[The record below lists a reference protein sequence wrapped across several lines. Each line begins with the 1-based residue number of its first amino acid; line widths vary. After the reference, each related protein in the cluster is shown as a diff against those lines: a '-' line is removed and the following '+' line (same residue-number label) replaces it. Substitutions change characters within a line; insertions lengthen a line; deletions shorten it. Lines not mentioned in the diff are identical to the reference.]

1 MSFDTIGI
9 WTKSEIDATTHP
21 SQYPIQVGTQYVSLQ
36 VNNYSPYYLSLQAT
50 ATGQPFA
57 TIKPWTITPVNFG
70 SVGTIYISVNSTL
83 AKRETGNTSLIEGE
97 QVFVVLSTYQDNSQ
111 VTELDPTVAA
121 NILNAVINAAIQGSV
136 DAVIQSGQVDA
147 NITNSTLDVNST
159 IQNQT
164 LDVSGSA
171 VSISNNSLNVVTQS
185 GSQVTVANTVDAN
198 IANTP
203 KVTIDTAGN
212 TVNIGNTSIDTN
224 STILNEYVSN
234 NSLVKL
240 FTDTYTIS
248 NLTNGSLTVEM
259 GGTGTLGLYDGY
271 VVTVHSTG
279 SYYYDLEPIAN
290 GAFYQASTNVFSS
303 VSIDKKTGGQFE
315 TFVVTGENAQA
326 FDGVFVNLQNNT
338 GSTIASDTVTFTS
351 YGIKAT
357 VQAYAPI
364 DSPLYNQA
372 STGEFDTIYYWN
384 ESVVAGSGNLTTTV
398 VDASVGGYIKQVT
411 QTSFTPQ
418 EASYTSDLYRGV
430 GGISVQNGGNE
441 IFNGMVGYCASAV
454 VNGTQTYTD
463 PYNPSNVTTN
473 FSSGVANQGVTLVLT
488 DYGSSASG
496 TLQSVGFV
504 IIGQGNAPQVPKTIQ

>member
-9 WTKSEIDATTHP
+9 WTKSEIDATTPP

-83 AKRETGNTSLIEGE
+83 VKRETGNTSLFEGE

-147 NITNSTLDVNST
+147 NI
-159 IQNQT
+159 
-164 LDVSGSA
+164 
-171 VSISNNSLNVVTQS
+171 SN
-185 GSQVTVANTVDAN
+185 A
-198 IANTP
+198 
-203 KVTIDTAGN
+203 
-212 TVNIGNTSIDTN
+212 SIDTN

-279 SYYYDLEPIAN
+279 SYYYDLVPIAN
-290 GAFYQASTNVFSS
+290 GAFYQASANVFSS

-315 TFVVTGENAQA
+315 TFVVTGDSAEI

-351 YGIKAT
+351 YGIKAS
-357 VQAYAPI
+357 VQAYAT
-364 DSPLYNQA
+364 SSNPLLNQA
-372 STGEFDTIYYWN
+372 NVGEFDTVYYWN
-384 ESVVAGSGNLTTTV
+384 QSQSSGTNTYNIV
-398 VDASVGGYIKQVT
+398 PSSVGGYIKQIT
-411 QTSFTPQ
+411 QTNFTI
-418 EASYTSDLYRGV
+418 DGV
-430 GGISVQNGGNE
+430 GTYTTASLISGPTISIQNGGNQ
-441 IFNGMVGYCASAV
+441 IFEGDVQYASSS
-454 VNGTQTYTD
+454 T
-463 PYNPSNVTTN
+463 YNPNGVNPYQYTMN
-473 FSSGVANQGVTLVLT
+473 FPKNITQSFGSGIANQGIDLVLN
-488 DYGSSASG
+488 GEASS
-496 TLQSVGFV
+496 TGFV
-504 IIGQGNAPQVPKTIQ
+504 IITQQGAPQVTKSIQ

>member
-9 WTKSEIDATTHP
+9 WTKSEIDATTPP

-147 NITNSTLDVNST
+147 NI
-159 IQNQT
+159 
-164 LDVSGSA
+164 
-171 VSISNNSLNVVTQS
+171 SN
-185 GSQVTVANTVDAN
+185 A
-198 IANTP
+198 
-203 KVTIDTAGN
+203 
-212 TVNIGNTSIDTN
+212 SIDTN
-224 STILNEYVSN
+224 STILNEVINGQTFVSLGSVDLQNLTIPPTSNSPTQNQKSN
-234 NSLVKL
+234 NNVYASAIYIVGNSTTYTDWDIVLGNLVNWNVPYDYYSGLSLTKIHDNGVTKVYVVYTDYPYL
-240 FTDTYTIS
+240 LSGLTYALYNSSSSSFTDSFNIEFYAITATDVITNSSS
-248 NLTNGSLTVEM
+248 NPAL
-259 GGTGTLGLYDGY
+259 
-271 VVTVHSTG
+271 
-279 SYYYDLEPIAN
+279 
-290 GAFYQASTNVFSS
+290 
-303 VSIDKKTGGQFE
+303 
-315 TFVVTGENAQA
+315 
-326 FDGVFVNLQNNT
+326 
-338 GSTIASDTVTFTS
+338 
-351 YGIKAT
+351 
-357 VQAYAPI
+357 
-364 DSPLYNQA
+364 NQA
-372 STGEFDTIYYWN
+372 SIGEFDTIYYWN

-418 EASYTSDLYRGV
+418 QANTSDLYQGV

-488 DYGSSASG
+488 DAGSSASG